1 MLKKRRFN
9 SGTGTFAHTLVFSHI
24 LLFFSVQLL
33 TLKPRYGRTFYSL
46 RRSNLSLYFSL
57 SPWLLLPDTGESHDD
72 LKSDKAFQKC
82 WNVAKP
88 SRDLGLHWS
97 HAKSSAPPA
106 TPSDPHSAF
115 LSVGKK
121 RNKTQHTKD
130 LKERSERGFLWVFQ
144 RRKKSPLSTCYFLL
158 LLVTLSVICET
169 DHMVSAV
176 GRKGTSS
183 WHCWLADGITRT
195 CTVPNCSLAAIMSSF
210 NSYL

>member
-1 MLKKRRFN
+1 MRVWIWQVGVKKRRFN
-9 SGTGTFAHTLVFSHI
+9 SGIGTFARTLVFSHML
-24 LLFFSVQLL
+24 LLFFDQLL
-33 TLKPRYGRTFYSL
+33 TLNPRYGRSFYSL
-46 RRSNLSLYFSL
+46 RQSNLSLSL

-97 HAKSSAPPA
+97 HAKSSPPPA
-106 TPSDPHSAF
+106 TPSDPHSTF

-144 RRKKSPLSTCYFLL
+144 RNKFTFNLQFSSPS
-158 LLVTLSVICET
+158 
-169 DHMVSAV
+169 
-176 GRKGTSS
+176 R
-183 WHCWLADGITRT
+183 
-195 CTVPNCSLAAIMSSF
+195 NSF
-210 NSYL
+210 CHVR